1 MRVLAVADFAA
12 PAPSA
17 GVDLILSCGDLPPE
31 HLAQMARS
39 LDAPVYYVRGNHDL
53 RLRGREPEGLVNL
66 HCRLELFRGLRL
78 AGFEGSRWYNGGPQQ
93 YTEAQMRGLARRMA
107 GLLRQ
112 GVDVVV
118 THAPP
123 LGVHD
128 REDPCHQGFQTFRR
142 LIQRYAPAYLLHGH
156 VHASFQRPEE
166 RVTTVG
172 GTRVV
177 NCSGCFLFE
186 IGNES
191 RPA

>member
-1 MRVLAVADFAA
+1 MRVLAVADFAS

-31 HLAQMARS
+31 HLAYLARS
-39 LDAPVYYVRGNHDL
+39 LDAPAYYVRGNHDL
-53 RLRGREPEGLVNL
+53 RRCEREPEGLTDL

-78 AGFEGSRWYNGGPQQ
+78 AGFEGSRWYNGGPRQ
-93 YTEAQMRGLARRMA
+93 YTEDQMRGLARRMA
-107 GLLRQ
+107 GFLRA
-112 GVDVVV
+112 GVDIVV

-128 REDPCHQGFQTFRR
+128 REDPCHRGFQTFRR
-142 LIQRYAPAYLLHGH
+142 LITRYAPAWFLHGH
-156 VHASFQRPEE
+156 VHASFQRPAE
-166 RVTTVG
+166 RITIVG

-186 IGNES
+186 TGNENG
-191 RPA
+191 PA